1 MGAPILRINENA
13 YELGDPLP
21 KETPA
26 SLIDF
31 TPLHRPNEK
40 FYRPDREQVLEFAH
54 ILQQMMIILKDVETA
69 KISLC
74 VKFDFTI
81 IDAFRIIKTIASL
94 SSTNVL
100 TKKELSDGLM
110 YNLEWSDFSADDIYA
125 WFKRIDKTLSG

>member
-40 FYRPDREQVLEFAH
+40 FYRPDRE
-54 ILQQMMIILKDVETA
+54 
-69 KISLC
+69 
-74 VKFDFTI
+74 
-81 IDAFRIIKTIASL
+81 
-94 SSTNVL
+94 
-100 TKKELSDGLM
+100 
-110 YNLEWSDFSADDIYA
+110 
-125 WFKRIDKTLSG
+125 